1 MVSLPVIF
9 SIPHATMLLRFLTL
23 VIVVAFVG
31 SCSSIQNI
39 TQSLTNLKNTQFKL
53 GAVRGFRLAGVDIS
67 RLSDPKKLSVT
78 DGLALTRAFAE
89 KRFPATF
96 TLDVE
101 ARNPNTG
108 QGGTRQSSVTLSK
121 LDWRLLIDDVQ
132 TIAGNIQSPVEVP
145 GNGQATVIPLGVTLD
160 LYQFFAEKGMDG
172 IVNLA
177 MAIGGVNGSAARL
190 KLDAMPTVSTPF
202 GPMQYP
208 GRIAIVDKEYR

>member
-1 MVSLPVIF
+1 MI
-9 SIPHATMLLRFLTL
+9 TRLLALL
-23 VIVVAFVG
+23 VVVLISG

-39 TQSLTNLKNTQFKL
+39 TQSLTNLRNMQFKL
-53 GAVRGFRLAGVDIS
+53 GAVRGFRLAGVDLS
-67 RLSDPKKLSVT
+67 KVSDPKKLSVA
-78 DGLALTRAFAE
+78 DALALTQAFAQ

-108 QGGTRQSSVTLSK
+108 QGGTRQSAVTLSK

-132 TIAGNIQSPVEVP
+132 TIAGDIQAPVEVP

-160 LYQFFAEKGMDG
+160 LYQFFADKGMDG

-177 MAIGGVNGSAARL
+177 TAIGGVNGSAARL

-208 GRIAIVDKEYR
+208 GRITIVDKEYR